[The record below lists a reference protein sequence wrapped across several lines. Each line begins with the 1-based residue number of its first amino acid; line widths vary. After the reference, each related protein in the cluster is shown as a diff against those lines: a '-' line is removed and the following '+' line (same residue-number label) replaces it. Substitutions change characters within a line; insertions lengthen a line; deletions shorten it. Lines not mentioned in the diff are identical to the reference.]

1 MGGCCAKGPDE
12 KKILQELQA
21 KKKPIFWVFGG
32 PGSGKGTQCARLAE
46 KYGLV
51 HISSGDL
58 LREEVAAQSE
68 LGSQINEIMMTGQLV
83 PRDVVLTLLKKKI
96 VGTYKTAKGYLI
108 DGYPREVV
116 QGKEFEEEI
125 APCTQIIYF
134 ECTDDTMRTRLLERA
149 KVSQRADDNEE
160 TIVNRIKLFHDVSEP
175 VIEVWAPVTTKISG
189 EAEPDVVFEE
199 CCQKLQPL
207 MSGGQQYGV

>member
-1 MGGCCAKGPDE
+1 MGGCCGKGNDE
-12 KKILQELQA
+12 KKILKELKD

-32 PGSGKGTQCARLAE
+32 PGSGKGTQCARLSE

-58 LREEVAAQSE
+58 LREEVAGETEIGQ
-68 LGSQINEIMMTGQLV
+68 QINEIMMTGQLV
-83 PRDVVLTLLKKKI
+83 PRDVVLTLLKKK
-96 VGTYKTAKGYLI
+96 VVSTYKTTKGYLI

-125 APCTQIIYF
+125 APCTQIIFF
-134 ECTDDTMRTRLLERA
+134 ECSDDAMRTRLLERA
-149 KVSQRADDNEE
+149 KVSQRTDDNEE
-160 TIVNRIKLFHDVSEP
+160 TILNRIKLFHEVSEP
-175 VIEVWAPVTTKISG
+175 VLEVWAPVTTKISG

-199 CCQKLQPL
+199 CCTKLNHL
-207 MSGGQQYGV
+207 LSGGQQYGV